1 MSLTKHDVWEMSKT
15 VSCYFAGDV
24 SLKDAVE
31 EVVARQKAATPEHK
45 AARHEYPALL
55 EGQLTALRVQVT
67 ATVDSII
74 LLEGLPE
81 SLSMWRTADLTKYLG
96 AAQQYDIDE
105 LLVAAILAQPN
116 VGLLFDRVEPAYD
129 E

>member
-31 EVVARQKAATPEHK
+31 EVVARQKAATPEEK
-45 AARHEYPALL
+45 AALHEYTALL

>member
-15 VSCYFAGDV
+15 VSCFFAGDV
-24 SLKDAVE
+24 SLKDAME
-31 EVVARQKAATPEHK
+31 DVVARQKAATPEERT
-45 AARHEYPALL
+45 ALHEYTALL
-55 EGQLTALRVQVT
+55 EGQITALQVKVA

-74 LLEGLPE
+74 LLEELPE
-81 SLSMWRTADLTKYLG
+81 SISMWRTADLTKYLG
-96 AAQQYDIDE
+96 ATQQYDIDE
-105 LLVAAILAQPN
+105 LLVAAILVQPN

>member
-24 SLKDAVE
+24 SLKDAME
-31 EVVARQKAATPEHK
+31 EVVARQKAATPEEK
-45 AARHEYPALL
+45 AALHEYTALL
-55 EGQLTALRVQVT
+55 EGQITALQIQVT

-96 AAQQYDIDE
+96 ATQQYDIDE
-105 LLVAAILAQPN
+105 LLVAAILVQPN

>member
-31 EVVARQKAATPEHK
+31 EVVARQKAATPEEK
-45 AARHEYPALL
+45 AALHEYTALL

-81 SLSMWRTADLTKYLG
+81 SISMWRTADLTKYLG
-96 AAQQYDIDE
+96 ATQQYDIDE
-105 LLVAAILAQPN
+105 LLVAAILVQPN